1 MSVEMLSSPIS
12 EPAPAQPRPAKGDE
26 IDLGAIVA
34 AIKRRRGTIL
44 GLAVL
49 CTSIGIG
56 ASYAVKPS
64 YWAEA
69 VVSLNV
75 RGAAVTDNPSVVA
88 DLKVDS
94 SIIRGEIDII
104 TSRISAGRVVDALA
118 LKPEPVAEDDGA
130 LKERSSASWPLDRR
144 IRPVRSGRRTDRP
157 QRHRRLAAPDPG
169 GAAGAGGARG
179 QRPARR
185 DDQHAAG
192 QCQRQQRRPV
202 LQHPHRLFRGVLRA
216 GGPDRQ
222 RLSPKNTSK
231 CSGTRKSA
239 RRSTPTNG

>member
-75 RGAAVTDNPSVVA
+75 RGAAVTDNPSVIA

-94 SIIRGEIDII
+94 SVIRGEIDII

-118 LKPEPVAEDDGA
+118 LKPEPVAEDGA
-130 LKERSSASWPLDRR
+130 AEKRSPASWPLDRR
-144 IRPVRSGRRTDRP
+144 IRPVRSGRRPDRP

-169 GAAGAGGARG
+169 GAAGSGGARG
-179 QRPARR
+179 RRPA
-185 DDQHAAG
+185 
-192 QCQRQQRRPV
+192 
-202 LQHPHRLFRGVLRA
+202 
-216 GGPDRQ
+216 
-222 RLSPKNTSK
+222 
-231 CSGTRKSA
+231 
-239 RRSTPTNG
+239 

>member
-12 EPAPAQPRPAKGDE
+12 EPSPAPPRPAKGDE

-56 ASYAVKPS
+56 ASYAIKPS

-75 RGAAVTDNPSVVA
+75 RGAAVTDNPSVIA

-118 LKPEPVAEDDGA
+118 LKPEPVAEDGSA
-130 LKERSSASWPLDRR
+130 LT
-144 IRPVRSGRRTDRP
+144 SG
-157 QRHRRLAAPDPG
+157 L
-169 GAAGAGGARG
+169 
-179 QRPARR
+179 
-185 DDQHAAG
+185 
-192 QCQRQQRRPV
+192 
-202 LQHPHRLFRGVLRA
+202 
-216 GGPDRQ
+216 Q
-222 RLSPKNTSK
+222 RLGRSIVDLV
-231 CSGTRKSA
+231 CSIRLPG
-239 RRSTPTNG
+239 

>member
-12 EPAPAQPRPAKGDE
+12 EPSPAPTRPAKGDE
-26 IDLGAIVA
+26 IDLSAIVA

-56 ASYAVKPS
+56 ASYAIKPS

-75 RGAAVTDNPSVVA
+75 RGAAVTDNPSVIA

-118 LKPEPVAEDDGA
+118 LKPEPVAEDGGA
-130 LKERSSASWPLDRR
+130 LKSGLQRLGRSIVESGLFDQVAGLIGANDTVASLRQ
-144 IRPVRSGRRTDRP
+144 T
-157 QRHRRLAAPDPG
+157 LAAPPALVTPRCSDPREEMINTLLSNVSASNDG
-169 GAAGAGGARG
+169 
-179 QRPARR
+179 RPTASASATPRHPPSSRR
-185 DDQHAAG
+185 
-192 QCQRQQRRPV
+192 
-202 LQHPHRLFRGVLRA
+202 
-216 GGPDRQ
+216 
-222 RLSPKNTSK
+222 
-231 CSGTRKSA
+231 
-239 RRSTPTNG
+239 

>member
-12 EPAPAQPRPAKGDE
+12 EPAPVQPRAPKGDE
-26 IDLGAIVA
+26 IDLGAIIA

-75 RGAAVTDNPSVVA
+75 RGAAVTDNVSVVP

-104 TSRISAGRVVDALA
+104 TSRTAAGRVVDALA
-118 LKPEPVAEDDGA
+118 LKPETIPE
-130 LKERSSASWPLDRR
+130 ES
-144 IRPVRSGRRTDRP
+144 
-157 QRHRRLAAPDPG
+157 RL
-169 GAAGAGGARG
+169 
-179 QRPARR
+179 
-185 DDQHAAG
+185 
-192 QCQRQQRRPV
+192 V
-202 LQHPHRLFRGVLRA
+202 
-216 GGPDRQ
+216 
-222 RLSPKNTSK
+222 
-231 CSGTRKSA
+231 KS
-239 RRSTPTNG
+239 

>member
-12 EPAPAQPRPAKGDE
+12 EPAPVQPRAPKGDE

-75 RGAAVTDNPSVVA
+75 RGAAGPRKPRVIA
-88 DLKVDS
+88 DLKGGGSVFP
-94 SIIRGEIDII
+94 RGIDII
-104 TSRISAGRVVDALA
+104 
-118 LKPEPVAEDDGA
+118 
-130 LKERSSASWPLDRR
+130 
-144 IRPVRSGRRTDRP
+144 
-157 QRHRRLAAPDPG
+157 
-169 GAAGAGGARG
+169 
-179 QRPARR
+179 PARTF
-185 DDQHAAG
+185 A
-192 QCQRQQRRPV
+192 
-202 LQHPHRLFRGVLRA
+202 
-216 GGPDRQ
+216 
-222 RLSPKNTSK
+222 
-231 CSGTRKSA
+231 
-239 RRSTPTNG
+239 